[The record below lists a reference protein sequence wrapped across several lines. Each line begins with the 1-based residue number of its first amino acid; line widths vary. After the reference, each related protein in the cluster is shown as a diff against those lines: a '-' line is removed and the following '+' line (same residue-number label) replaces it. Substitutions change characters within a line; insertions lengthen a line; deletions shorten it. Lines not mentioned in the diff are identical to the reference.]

1 MEKMQ
6 SKSFFFGHDFFFLKR
21 KCEGKGKWK
30 TLLSMERSVIKSFIS
45 FSFWFLFMKSQF
57 RSRRKASG
65 GRYKAT
71 RKKKINFYKGTG
83 GEVKRSLARAE
94 EANVFDGSK
103 HKKVKILSVVEN
115 KANRHFVRRNLITK
129 GAVIKTEIGNA
140 VVVNRPGQ
148 EGFINAVL
156 VK

>member
-1 MEKMQ
+1 
-6 SKSFFFGHDFFFLKR
+6 
-21 KCEGKGKWK
+21 
-30 TLLSMERSVIKSFIS
+30 
-45 FSFWFLFMKSQF
+45 MKSQF

-65 GRYKAT
+65 GRYKDI
-71 RKKKINFYKGTG
+71 RKKKLREVGRDPLYTLIGKKKVNLYRGTG
-83 GEVKRSLARAE
+83 GNIKNSLVGAE

-115 KANRHFVRRNLITK
+115 KANRHFVRRNVITK

-140 VVVNRPGQ
+140 RVVNRPGQ